1 MKNKFKV
8 IFVIFFVCAGLFSQ
22 QIQFGA
28 EDSSGNIKD
37 GPYILWEN
45 NKAIIKYI
53 LDNNPVSQEV
63 TVQGEGTFSFSLEGF
78 NKDFEVSSIPPIIH
92 PSTFSDVSKIFVI
105 SDIHGQYD
113 RFVQILKGNRVIDAN
128 LDWSWGN
135 GHLVILG
142 DVFDRGSKVTECL
155 WLIHKLENQAERWQG
170 KAHYLLGNHEV
181 MFLRGNLK
189 YVHDKYK
196 KAAELF
202 KMELPQIYSA
212 NSEFGRWLRSKH
224 TIVKINN
231 LLFVHGGIHPR
242 VSYWGYNLQ
251 DINDKIRRHIDSSDD
266 TIKYSEYLSFL
277 FGSDGPLWY
286 RGYFEDTK
294 TSPQIKQ
301 DDLIELAAHLGVSE
315 IVVGH
320 TTQDFINP
328 FFKDKVIPVD
338 AGIKYGDK
346 GEALIWENEIFYRA
360 KANGYREQIIFK

>member
-1 MKNKFKV
+1 MKNKFKL
-8 IFVIFFVCAGLFSQ
+8 IFVIFFVCTGLFSQ
-22 QIQFGA
+22 QIQFGN
-28 EDSSGNIKD
+28 EEPSNNITD

-78 NKDFEVSSIPPIIH
+78 NKDFEISSIPPTIH

-113 RFVQILKGNRVIDAN
+113 RFVQILKGSRVIDAS

-170 KAHYLLGNHEV
+170 KVHYLLGNHEV

-202 KMELPQIYSA
+202 KMELPQLYST

-231 LLFVHGGIHPR
+231 ILFVHGGIHPR
-242 VSYWGYNLQ
+242 VAYWGYNLQ

-286 RGYFEDTK
+286 RGYFSDTK
-294 TSPQIKQ
+294 TSLQIKQ
-301 DDLIELAAHLGVSE
+301 DDMIELAAHLYVSE

-328 FFKDKVIPVD
+328 FFKDKVIPID
-338 AGIKYGDK
+338 TGIKYGDK